1 MPSLAIYSA
10 KSKEL
15 MTTIKELVFSGK
27 SGV

>member
-1 MPSLAIYSA
+1 MPSLVIYTA